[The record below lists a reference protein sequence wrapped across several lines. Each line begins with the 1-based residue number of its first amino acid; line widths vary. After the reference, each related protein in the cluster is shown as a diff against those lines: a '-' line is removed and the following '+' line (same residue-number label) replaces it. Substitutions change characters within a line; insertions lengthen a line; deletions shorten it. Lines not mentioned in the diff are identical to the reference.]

1 MFVVAAQSV
10 QPVPIAYKYHPLS
23 LPLLLFLCQRII
35 ILTMPPL
42 LHLPSLPF
50 PPFLSRSFP
59 YPILSLPLS
68 LPLPSR
74 DPTPKS
80 SCEAWG
86 TLWTTSQ
93 GPTKPCLQMAS
104 GRSWAEYRTSR
115 DRFVEDF
122 FCNYA
127 GSVEANKSRAVQII
141 DFKPLSHYW
150 FVVIVKFCYLSK
162 TRLLVK

>member
-1 MFVVAAQSV
+1 MSLTAFSLVLLQLVLVLFVFVAAQSV
-10 QPVPIAYKYHPLS
+10 PPVSIAYKYHPLS

-122 FCNYA
+122 FVIMRVA
-127 GSVEANKSRAVQII
+127 WRQTRAEL
-141 DFKPLSHYW
+141 FK
-150 FVVIVKFCYLSK
+150 
-162 TRLLVK
+162 